1 MKLIFSS
8 RRVVT
13 LDELIKESDLL
24 KTNPDVNFYIAPD
37 GAEVTAYKYSNGLWK
52 KEIVKNS
59 RRIVRFSAKIGGK
72 IVMTEHAEIILNSS
86 IFESVAVEVAEMFS
100 QYSNSKLWVK

>member
-1 MKLIFSS
+1 MKLVFSS

-72 IVMTEHAEIILNSS
+72 IVMTEHAEMILDSR

>member
-1 MKLIFSS
+1 MKLVFSS

-52 KEIVKNS
+52 KKIVKNS

>member
-1 MKLIFSS
+1 MQLVFSS

-24 KTNPDVNFYIAPD
+24 KTNPDVNFYVAPD

-59 RRIVRFSAKIGGK
+59 RRIVRYSAKIGGK
-72 IVMTEHAEIILNSS
+72 IVMTEHAEIILDSK
-86 IFESVAVEVAEMFS
+86 IFESVALEVAEMFS

>member
-1 MKLIFSS
+1 MKLVFSS

-13 LDELIKESDLL
+13 LDELIKESDIL

-52 KEIVKNS
+52 KEIVKNN

-86 IFESVAVEVAEMFS
+86 IFESVAIEVAEMFS

>member
-1 MKLIFSS
+1 MKLVFSS

-24 KTNPDVNFYIAPD
+24 ETNPDVNFYVAPD

-59 RRIVRFSAKIGGK
+59 RRIVRYSAKIGGK
-72 IVMTEHAEIILNSS
+72 IVMTEHAEIILDSK

>member
-1 MKLIFSS
+1 MKLVFSS

-13 LDELIKESDLL
+13 LDELIKESDTL

-52 KEIVKNS
+52 KEIVKNN

>member
-1 MKLIFSS
+1 MKLVFSS

-52 KEIVKNS
+52 KEIVND
-59 RRIVRFSAKIGGK
+59 RTCRNH
-72 IVMTEHAEIILNSS
+72 T
-86 IFESVAVEVAEMFS
+86 
-100 QYSNSKLWVK
+100 

>member
-1 MKLIFSS
+1 MKLVFSS

-13 LDELIKESDLL
+13 LDELIKESDIL
-24 KTNPDVNFYIAPD
+24 KANPDVNFYIAPD

-72 IVMTEHAEIILNSS
+72 IVMSEHAEIILNSS

>member
-1 MKLIFSS
+1 MKLVFSS

-72 IVMTEHAEIILNSS
+72 IVMTEHAEIILDSR

>member
-1 MKLIFSS
+1 MKLVFSS

-13 LDELIKESDLL
+13 LDELIKQSDLL

>member
-1 MKLIFSS
+1 MKLVFSS

-52 KEIVKNS
+52 KEIVKNN

>member
-1 MKLIFSS
+1 MKLVFSS

-13 LDELIKESDLL
+13 LDELIKESDIL

-37 GAEVTAYKYSNGLWK
+37 GAEVTVYKYSNNLWK

-59 RRIVRFSAKIGGK
+59 RRIVRFSAKI
-72 IVMTEHAEIILNSS
+72 
-86 IFESVAVEVAEMFS
+86 
-100 QYSNSKLWVK
+100 